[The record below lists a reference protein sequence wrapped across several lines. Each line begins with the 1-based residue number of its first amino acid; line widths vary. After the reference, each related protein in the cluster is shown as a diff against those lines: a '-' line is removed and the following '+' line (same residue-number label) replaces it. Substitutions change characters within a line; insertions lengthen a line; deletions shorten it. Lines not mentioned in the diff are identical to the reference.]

1 MNYINSMHSQVLRVM
16 DPTSLSTKAAHVL
29 TNDLVLSLDFLHIS
43 KKIIGGGKDLMR
55 AALKHE
61 CQNKYTV
68 KSRNRKYCGYTKEIL
83 CTSFVYDSSMSF
95 FVGLHQACMCVTA
108 VSIS

>member
-1 MNYINSMHSQVLRVM
+1 MHSQALRVV

-29 TNDLVLSLDFLHIS
+29 TNDLVLSLDFCQIS
-43 KKIIGGGKDLMR
+43 KKIIRGVKDHMR

-68 KSRNRKYCGYTKEIL
+68 KSRNRKIL
-83 CTSFVYDSSMSF
+83 RV
-95 FVGLHQACMCVTA
+95 H
-108 VSIS
+108 